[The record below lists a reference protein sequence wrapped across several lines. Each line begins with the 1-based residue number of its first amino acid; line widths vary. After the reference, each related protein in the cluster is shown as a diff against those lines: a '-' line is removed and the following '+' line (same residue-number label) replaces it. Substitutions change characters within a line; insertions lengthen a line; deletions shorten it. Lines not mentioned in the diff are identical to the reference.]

1 MPANAI
7 IEDREQRSLSTK
19 SKNKERT
26 PPWSLADNCRTSNID
41 AGRRSSANIDLD
53 QTGNFENSMISI
65 EPIRAIS
72 NKGTVLNS
80 KNCVESGAVIE
91 TEAEETE
98 SDLKI
103 SSSEAETVGHKTFN
117 SLESDGG
124 KGKEWKHTIKNDDCD
139 PKIRNR
145 EIVNRLMFRLAS
157 DGMMVFKDKMS
168 LKVPKL
174 TKNSQDIVA
183 EAEGGKATK
192 SKYFTESE
200 SANSESARKK
210 LKARKANFKSPKSK
224 EHKRS
229 KDGHNSAQRAIVRK
243 TSSENL
249 KNGINENVT
258 KKKRVHEEQV
268 NNEKKERTKNGE
280 HFSSKRPQLD
290 QKCPTRERSLDPK
303 IKNPDFFSKLNK
315 KEERAIFCNGVRVLL
330 SKPERKIFL
339 EKKTLDQN
347 NEEQTRSRSM
357 EEKKEKLKESPSRSP
372 SQQVYVKEEGVRQCR
387 RPRLRLIM
395 KYNNVDDIGHETKTT
410 MMTIA

>member
-26 PPWSLADNCRTSNID
+26 PPGSLADTSRTSNID
-41 AGRRSSANIDLD
+41 AGRRSSAGVDFD
-53 QTGNFENSMISI
+53 QTGNFENSTISI

-72 NKGTVLNS
+72 NKGTDSNS
-80 KNCVESGAVIE
+80 KNCVESASVSE

-98 SDLKI
+98 SDMKI
-103 SSSEAETVGHKTFN
+103 RSSEAETVGHKTFN

-139 PKIRNR
+139 PKMRNR

-174 TKNSQDIVA
+174 TKNSQDIVFKDNLSLKVPKLTQNSQDIV
-183 EAEGGKATK
+183 AEGGKASK
-192 SKYFTESE
+192 STYFTSE
-200 SANSESARKK
+200 SANSDSARKE
-210 LKARKANFKSPKSK
+210 LKARKANFEFSKSK
-224 EHKRS
+224 EHKRL

-258 KKKRVHEEQV
+258 KKKRVHKEQV
-268 NNEKKERTKNGE
+268 NNKNKERTKNGE
-280 HFSSKRPQLD
+280 HFSSKKPKLD
-290 QKCPTRERSLDPK
+290 QKSPTWERSLDPK
-303 IKNPDFFSKLNK
+303 IKNPDFSLKLNK
-315 KEERAIFCNGVRVLL
+315 TEDRAIFCNGVRVLL

-339 EKKTLDQN
+339 EKKSLDQN

-357 EEKKEKLKESPSRSP
+357 EEKKEKLNEIPSRSP
-372 SQQVYVKEEGVRQCR
+372 SQQVYIKEDGVRQCR
-387 RPRLRLIM
+387 
-395 KYNNVDDIGHETKTT
+395 
-410 MMTIA
+410 

>member
-26 PPWSLADNCRTSNID
+26 PPGSLADNCRTSNID
-41 AGRRSSANIDLD
+41 AGRRSSASVDFD
-53 QTGNFENSMISI
+53 QAGNFENSTISI

-72 NKGTVLNS
+72 NKGTDSNS
-80 KNCVESGAVIE
+80 KNCVESASVIE

-98 SDLKI
+98 SDMKI
-103 SSSEAETVGHKTFN
+103 RSSEAETVGHKTFN

-174 TKNSQDIVA
+174 TKNSQ
-183 EAEGGKATK
+183 EGGKATK
-192 SKYFTESE
+192 STYLTSE
-200 SANSESARKK
+200 SANSESARKE
-210 LKARKANFKSPKSK
+210 LKARKANFESPKSK
-224 EHKRS
+224 EHKRL
-229 KDGHNSAQRAIVRK
+229 KGGHNSAQKAVVRK

-258 KKKRVHEEQV
+258 KKKRVHKEQV
-268 NNEKKERTKNGE
+268 NNKNKERTKNGE
-280 HFSSKRPQLD
+280 HFSSKKPKLD
-290 QKCPTRERSLDPK
+290 QKSPTWERSLDPK
-303 IKNPDFFSKLNK
+303 IKNPDFSLKSNK
-315 KEERAIFCNGVRVLL
+315 TEERAIFCNGVKVLL
-330 SKPERKIFL
+330 S
-339 EKKTLDQN
+339 
-347 NEEQTRSRSM
+347 
-357 EEKKEKLKESPSRSP
+357 
-372 SQQVYVKEEGVRQCR
+372 
-387 RPRLRLIM
+387 
-395 KYNNVDDIGHETKTT
+395 
-410 MMTIA
+410 